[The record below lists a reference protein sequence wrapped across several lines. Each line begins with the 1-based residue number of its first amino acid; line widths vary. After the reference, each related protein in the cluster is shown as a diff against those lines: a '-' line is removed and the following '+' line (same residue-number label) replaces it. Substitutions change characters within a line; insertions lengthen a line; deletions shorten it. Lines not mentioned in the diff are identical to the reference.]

1 MAESKDKECFFPKIF
16 TTHPK
21 NGKRR
26 KNKKTIY
33 EDSIAKSL
41 LPSIEKTLGLT
52 DLFGGKIVHVSFD
65 CPNNLRIAFN
75 EACKFENRSSCK
87 IQQEIM
93 ASHVIAV
100 QTKKHALGNTMSRLV
115 DANFTI
121 ENLNFGQY
129 VQSRPRRLI
138 RNVEP
143 ETLTSSGLLTCQIG
157 NGTCLN
163 QAIGKGVYLKTG
175 KEYRLCKVHLESF
188 VGNPRDWKV
197 S

>member
-1 MAESKDKECFFPKIF
+1 MKIVLLKACF
-16 TTHPK
+16 
-21 NGKRR
+21 
-26 KNKKTIY
+26 
-33 EDSIAKSL
+33 
-41 LPSIEKTLGLT
+41 PSIEKTLGLT

-65 CPNNLRIAFN
+65 CPNNLRAAFN

-100 QTKKHALGNTMSRLV
+100 QTKKNALGNTMSRLV

-143 ETLTSSGLLTCQIG
+143 ETLSI
-157 NGTCLN
+157 
-163 QAIGKGVYLKTG
+163 
-175 KEYRLCKVHLESF
+175 
-188 VGNPRDWKV
+188 
-197 S
+197 